1 MWLLD
6 CGVVLPGDSLSISL
20 FSVFSFF
27 FFFFLAFLLLL
38 LDLSLFSFIFGV
50 RLDLRGHLFISS
62 A

>member
-6 CGVVLPGDSLSISL
+6 CGVVLPGGSLSISL
-20 FSVFSFF
+20 FSDFF
-27 FFFFLAFLLLL
+27 FLFFLAFLLLL

>member
-20 FSVFSFF
+20 FSV
-27 FFFFLAFLLLL
+27 FFFLAFLLLL

-50 RLDLRGHLFISS
+50 RLDYADTCLYHRHD
-62 A
+62 